1 MPTKKVK
8 KTTTRKKT
16 TKQKEFSFFASVMN
30 GAKRIFSPK
39 Y

>member
-16 TKQKEFSFFASVMN
+16 TKQKEFNFFTRVID
-30 GAKRIFSPK
+30 GAKKIFSSK

>member
-1 MPTKKVK
+1 MTTKKVK

-16 TKQKEFSFFASVMN
+16 TKQKEFSFFTRVMD
-30 GAKRIFSPK
+30 GAKKIFSSK

>member
-1 MPTKKVK
+1 MPKAKKK
-8 KTTTRKKT
+8 TTRKKT
-16 TKQKEFSFFASVMN
+16 TKQKEFSFFTRVMN